1 MVYFFFYDKLT
12 ETDLINLINPEFEI
26 CSGFVRIDKYDKTTN
41 SLSID
46 DTSEN
51 NRNILW
57 GEIVN
62 FNMTTEDV
70 LLKIYDIHECRFS
83 GRSKYSMREILTMN
97 RRGETKNAY
106 IIY

>member
-12 ETDLINLINPEFEI
+12 ETELIKMINPEFEI

-62 FNMTTEDV
+62 FNMTTKDV